1 MITKKFKAK
10 QSFVFLIICWMTITS
25 IQAQDKGDTTIL
37 NHTTTHIIPFEF
49 FNNKTLLSV
58 KIGNAPSLKLILDSG
73 MGWDGLLIYNP
84 DVRESL
90 QLVNPQK
97 AEIGGAGGGSTRT
110 TLFSDSMSFSIGD
123 IEFKNQRVV
132 VLQSDQFKGFPS
144 DGVVGYSLLG
154 HYTLEVNHDKEILI
168 LHDPEKFSP
177 DGSWVEIPITFKEN
191 NIPWVQADI
200 VIGSEKPVTL
210 ACYIDYAS
218 SEAIELLLKPG
229 QKFRL
234 PDDTREVQLGRG
246 ISGDIYGKQGKIAK
260 VILGPFEINNVL
272 AAFTPAEIRSKQKGA
287 DGVIAGNLLRR
298 FNLIFDYMNKKLYL
312 KPSPH
317 FREPF

>member
-1 MITKKFKAK
+1 
-10 QSFVFLIICWMTITS
+10 
-25 IQAQDKGDTTIL
+25 
-37 NHTTTHIIPFEF
+37 
-49 FNNKTLLSV
+49 
-58 KIGNAPSLKLILDSG
+58 
-73 MGWDGLLIYNP
+73 LLIYNP
-84 DVRESL
+84 DIGESL

-97 AEIGGAGGGSTRT
+97 ANIGGAGGGSTRT
-110 TLFSDSMSFSIGD
+110 ALFSDSMSFSIGD

-154 HYTLEVNHDKEILI
+154 HYTMEVDHDMEILT
-168 LHDPEKFSP
+168 LHDPGKFRP
-177 DGSWVEIPITFKEN
+177 DESWVAIPLTFKEN

-200 VIGSEKPVTL
+200 VIGSEKAITL

-218 SEAIELLLKPG
+218 SEAIELLLKPE
-229 QKFRL
+229 QKFKL
-234 PDDTREVQLGRG
+234 PDSTREVQLGRG
-246 ISGDIYGKQGKIAK
+246 ISGDIYGKEGKIAK

-272 AAFTPAEIRSKQKGA
+272 AAFTPAKIRSRQKGA

-298 FNLIFDYMNKKLYL
+298 FNLIFDYHNKRLYL
-312 KPSPH
+312 KPGSH